1 MKEEIRLNK
10 YITEAGI
17 CSRREADRL
26 IESGKVYVDGQRA
39 VLGMKIRKGQKVQVG
54 KKVISGKEEKVV
66 LAVYK
71 PVALSVQKIQGHGII
86 LSVF

>member
-54 KKVISGKEEKVV
+54 KK
-66 LAVYK
+66 
-71 PVALSVQKIQGHGII
+71 
-86 LSVF
+86 

>member
-39 VLGMKIRKGQKVQVG
+39 VLGMKIRYVKNLELNLH
-54 KKVISGKEEKVV
+54 KKTDIFLV
-66 LAVYK
+66 L
-71 PVALSVQKIQGHGII
+71 
-86 LSVF
+86 F

>member
-10 YITEAGI
+10 YITEAGT

-39 VLGMKIRKGQKVQVG
+39 VLGMKIEKVRKYRLEKN
-54 KKVISGKEEKVV
+54 VISGKEER
-66 LAVYK
+66 
-71 PVALSVQKIQGHGII
+71 LSWQFISRIGI
-86 LSVF
+86 V

>member
-26 IESGKVYVDGQRA
+26 IESGKVCVDGQRA

-54 KKVISGKEEKVV
+54 KK
-66 LAVYK
+66 
-71 PVALSVQKIQGHGII
+71 
-86 LSVF
+86 